1 LPLEPAK
8 LFNDLLHSLAPA
20 LPPMKLV
27 AGSYERF
34 LFGYHLAPT
43 SLKDEPAEDA
53 ELAEPRPLSAAFTY
67 AAHLGP
73 IKSLAA
79 SGSYLVSG
87 GSDDIIR

>member
-1 LPLEPAK
+1 
-8 LFNDLLHSLAPA
+8 
-20 LPPMKLV
+20 MKLV

>member
-1 LPLEPAK
+1 MDNAVPIGA
-8 LFNDLLHSLAPA
+8 
-20 LPPMKLV
+20 MKLV

-43 SLKDEPAEDA
+43 ALKEELPEDA
-53 ELAEPRPLSAAFTY
+53 EAAEPRPLSTAFTY

-87 GSDDIIR
+87 GSDDIIRFVNWASCL